1 MKVAQFSMTVSIIEK
16 SILVHLQKI
25 MGQASGAHFHGPRT
39 IKNATFQN
47 GRQRNDPKHGNFRDC
62 RGGFS
67 LLTSTNVTEKKLFL
81 EVAELSYKNS
91 FEKTIYCSDL
101 AFHHHPAHDEK
112 EILQLLD

>member
-1 MKVAQFSMTVSIIEK
+1 MSNENQEGKFSKTLFQELKATSLHMPSLANLSDREFYDLAQGITDQIT
-16 SILVHLQKI
+16 H
-25 MGQASGAHFHGPRT
+25 
-39 IKNATFQN
+39 
-47 GRQRNDPKHGNFRDC
+47 
-62 RGGFS
+62 
-67 LLTSTNVTEKKLFL
+67 VTEKKLFL